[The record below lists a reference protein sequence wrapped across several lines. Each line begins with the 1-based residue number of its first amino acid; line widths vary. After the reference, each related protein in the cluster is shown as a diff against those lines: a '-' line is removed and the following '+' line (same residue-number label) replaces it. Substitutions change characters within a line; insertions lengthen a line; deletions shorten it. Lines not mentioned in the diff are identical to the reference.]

1 VLNKNLTDFV
11 TVIIPYYKKI
21 NFINECVDSVL
32 NQTFQNFEIIMVYD
46 DKDKSELELLEKFK
60 NKDKRIKIIVNQE
73 NLGVG
78 ESRNKALKIAN
89 GKFIAFLDADD
100 IWHPL
105 KLSTQIEFMINN
117 NFSIT
122 HTSYNIINEKN
133 KKVGIRFAKNLK
145 FSDLIRS
152 CDIGLSTV
160 IIEKKLLDNLC
171 FPNLKTK
178 EDYVLWLQLT
188 KKGYEF
194 KAFDEFLTDW
204 RLAKNSLSSST
215 FRKLIDGYNVYRKYL
230 EQSILKSLINLLIL
244 SLNFLRKK

>member
-1 VLNKNLTDFV
+1 MNLV
-11 TVIIPYYKKI
+11 SIIMPFYKKKKYI
-21 NFINECVDSVL
+21 LNSIKSIL
-32 NQTFQNFEIIMVYD
+32 NQTYKNFEIIIIYD
-46 DKDKSELELLEKFK
+46 DSNLDDLKYILEIKRL
-60 NKDKRIKIIVNQE
+60 DKRIRVFRNKE
-73 NLGVG
+73 NKGVG
-78 ESRNKALKIAN
+78 LSRNYGIKKSR

-133 KKVGIRFAKNLK
+133 KKVGTRFAKNLK

-171 FPNLKTK
+171 FRNLKTK

-204 RLAKNSLSSST
+204 RLAKNS
-215 FRKLIDGYNVYRKYL
+215 
-230 EQSILKSLINLLIL
+230 
-244 SLNFLRKK
+244 

>member
-1 VLNKNLTDFV
+1 MPF
-11 TVIIPYYKKI
+11 YKKKKYI
-21 NFINECVDSVL
+21 LNSIKSIL
-32 NQTFQNFEIIMVYD
+32 NQTYKNFEIIIIYD
-46 DKDKSELELLEKFK
+46 DTNLDDLKYILEIKRL
-60 NKDKRIKIIVNQE
+60 DKRIRVFRNKE
-73 NLGVG
+73 NKGVG
-78 ESRNKALKIAN
+78 LSRNYGIKKSR

-133 KKVGIRFAKNLK
+133 KKVGTRFAKNLK